1 LERIFITGANRG
13 IGLAVVQAWLERG
26 NVEIF
31 AACRHPERATELQNL
46 IKAYPGRLHLIAL
59 EVTEQVSI
67 EQAVSQVQSLTDALD
82 ILINNAGIDPEGQSF
97 AAITAETMLRV
108 YAVNTV
114 APLMI
119 SKAFLP
125 LLKKGANPRLIQIS
139 SEMASLE
146 DRSYGGSYAYC
157 SSKAALNMAM
167 RGMAADLR
175 GIISIALDPGW
186 VQTDM
191 GGSGASLLPEE
202 SAAGILKILS
212 SLKTSDNG
220 RYLAYDGS
228 DHNW

>member
-1 LERIFITGANRG
+1 LERIFITGSNRG
-13 IGLAVVQAWLERG
+13 IGLAVVQAYLEHG
-26 NVEIF
+26 EVEIF
-31 AACRHPERATELQNL
+31 AASRQPQTAAELQDL
-46 IKAYPGRLHLIAL
+46 AKTYPQKLHLIAL
-59 EVTEQVSI
+59 EVTEQASI
-67 EQAVSQVQSLTDALD
+67 EQAVSEVQKYTDSLA
-82 ILINNAGIDPEGQSF
+82 IVINNAGIDPEGQSF
-97 AAITAETMLRV
+97 AAITAETMLSV

-125 LLKKGANPRLIQIS
+125 LLKKGENPRLVQIS
-139 SEMASLE
+139 TEMASLE

-175 GIISIALDPGW
+175 GIINIALDPGW

-202 SAAGILKILS
+202 SAAGILKVIS
-212 SLKTSDNG
+212 NLKASDNG
-220 RYLAYDGS
+220 RYLSYNGS
-228 DHNW
+228 QHNW